1 MVILSMMI
9 CVVLM
14 GGYVLLALL
23 LPLAGLALNL
33 VVGFLT
39 AGSLLL
45 LLLFLGLRRLWR
57 RSGRMDRAYVDQYT
71 GWKRW
76 GLLAVSWGLT
86 ALVVWEA
93 LVFVLGVLYFIFRP
107 AFF

>member
-1 MVILSMMI
+1 
-9 CVVLM
+9 
-14 GGYVLLALL
+14 
-23 LPLAGLALNL
+23 
-33 VVGFLT
+33 
-39 AGSLLL
+39 
-45 LLLFLGLRRLWR
+45 
-57 RSGRMDRAYVDQYT
+57 MDRAYVDQYT

-93 LVFVLGVLYFIFRP
+93 LVFALGVLYFIFRP